1 MKRFV
6 ILLLMLV
13 TITTFCSSQIIH
25 KSTTALDSTRII
37 ITDKQLKTANLIFIE
52 HSKLLKENKILL
64 KQIDNYKMLDNLNL
78 KTDSIRLVQI
88 NNYEILNNQL
98 KKENKKLKVQRNIF
112 GLTGL
117 SFGLAFIFTMLFK

>member
-1 MKRFV
+1 
-6 ILLLMLV
+6 MLV
-13 TITTFCSSQIIH
+13 TTTTFCSSQIRY
-25 KSTTALDSTRII
+25 KSTTALDSTRVI

-88 NNYEILNNQL
+88 NNYEILNNKL
-98 KKENKKLKVQRNIF
+98 KKKNKKLKVQRNIF

>member
-1 MKRFV
+1 
-6 ILLLMLV
+6 
-13 TITTFCSSQIIH
+13 
-25 KSTTALDSTRII
+25 
-37 ITDKQLKTANLIFIE
+37 
-52 HSKLLKENKILL
+52 
-64 KQIDNYKMLDNLNL
+64 MLDNLNL

-117 SFGLAFIFTMLFK
+117 SFAFIFTMLFK

>member
-13 TITTFCSSQIIH
+13 TITTFCSSQIIR
-25 KSTTALDSTRII
+25 KSTTALDSTRVI

-98 KKENKKLKVQRNIF
+98 KKKNKKLKVQRNIF

>member
-1 MKRFV
+1 MQENIKF
-6 ILLLMLV
+6 IV
-13 TITTFCSSQIIH
+13 TGNSYDIFNNSFKHDDLNIF
-25 KSTTALDSTRII
+25 TAYNKKMFKKKISKIRIKK
-37 ITDKQLKTANLIFIE
+37 DK
-52 HSKLLKENKILL
+52 
-64 KQIDNYKMLDNLNL
+64 DNLNL

-88 NNYEILNNQL
+88 DNYEILNNQL

>member
-1 MKRFV
+1 
-6 ILLLMLV
+6 
-13 TITTFCSSQIIH
+13 
-25 KSTTALDSTRII
+25 
-37 ITDKQLKTANLIFIE
+37 
-52 HSKLLKENKILL
+52 
-64 KQIDNYKMLDNLNL
+64 MLDNLNL

-88 NNYEILNNQL
+88 NDYEILNNQL